1 MGSDVNQSS
10 NPAIFYVRRRPYN
23 SLPKGDTKKS
33 KSNNLC
39 SWVRGQSPTNNKFFD
54 FRFFCANFYIGRL
67 LNVKK
72 SWSWAMIHTE
82 PFMRVAAGEMWWRYF
97 FCCWSLIKFFFT
109 ALVPAKRKRSGDNSI
124 EKVDFV
130 YWFQRINKRNIF
142 PPQNLFSFIVF
153 YKQIFK
159 NIYPPYFQ
167 NTPLF
172 QNCFLFY
179 FPADIENKPEN
190 KPGVNL

>member
-130 YWFQRINKRNIF
+130 YWFQRINKRNIS
-142 PPQNLFSFIVF
+142 PPQMFLVLLFFISKYLKIFIPPIFKIPPYFKIVF
-153 YKQIFK
+153 YFIF
-159 NIYPPYFQ
+159 PP
-167 NTPLF
+167 
-172 QNCFLFY
+172 
-179 FPADIENKPEN
+179 I
-190 KPGVNL
+190 